1 MTCKDI
7 YRNALAILAESM
19 IEGDNADFE
28 ERAPYLLANF
38 CTELFDRDS
47 AIRHFLGEAQGEEF
61 QSVFLPLESDFP
73 LLSRFAP
80 AAAIYLAAMLIA
92 DDNQEFHEKLY
103 ERYCDTISSVCE
115 NISAISEKI
124 LNRYFYD

>member
-19 IEGDNADFE
+19 SEGDNGDFE

-38 CTELFDRDS
+38 CTELFDRDY
-47 AIRHFLGEAQGEEF
+47 AIRQFLGEEAGAELD
-61 QSVFLPLESDFP
+61 SAHLPLDSEFP

-92 DDNQEFHEKLY
+92 DDDWELYEKLY
-103 ERYCDTISSVCE
+103 ERYCDAVSTVSENISSV
-115 NISAISEKI
+115 SEKI

>member
-1 MTCKDI
+1 MKCKDI

-19 IEGDNADFE
+19 TQGDNEDFE

-47 AIRHFLGEAQGEEF
+47 AIRRFLGEETGTELESAH
-61 QSVFLPLESDFP
+61 LPLESDFP

-92 DDNQEFHEKLY
+92 DDDQEFHEKLY

-115 NISAISEKI
+115 NISSISEKI